1 MALTGQ
7 YAAVDAQ
14 QTGRE
19 NLTMIGRLLR
29 LGRRGA
35 ATRAAALLDRFDL
48 TEAADRRVVTYSGG
62 LRRRLDLAMS
72 LVAAP
77 RLRFLDEPT
86 TSPRDPEETPMT
98 AALPSPSAVSLSAT
112 STMIGR
118 SIRLT
123 RRNVDTMIMSV
134 VLPLL
139 MMAMFVYVFG
149 GAIHTGTAYVTYVV
163 PGTILLCA
171 RYGAASTAM
180 AVADDMN
187 GGMIDRLRSMPV
199 RASAVL
205 TGHVVA
211 SVARNAVA
219 TTVVVLAA
227 LAMGFRP
234 SASPVDWLLAAGL
247 VLLYVL
253 ALSWLAAGLGTL
265 ARSVESASA
274 LSFVML
280 FLPYLSSAFVPT
292 ETMPAVLRTIGEHQP
307 VTPVIEAVRGLL
319 TGTPIGSA
327 SWLGPVW
334 AVGLLAVSFAFA
346 TACYRRRTSR

>member
-1 MALTGQ
+1 MSAT
-7 YAAVDAQ
+7 
-14 QTGRE
+14 
-19 NLTMIGRLLR
+19 LTM
-29 LGRRGA
+29 
-35 ATRAAALLDRFDL
+35 
-48 TEAADRRVVTYSGG
+48 V
-62 LRRRLDLAMS
+62 
-72 LVAAP
+72 
-77 RLRFLDEPT
+77 
-86 TSPRDPEETPMT
+86 
-98 AALPSPSAVSLSAT
+98 
-112 STMIGR
+112 GR
-118 SIRLT
+118 SVRLT

-139 MMAMFVYVFG
+139 MMALYVYVFG
-149 GAIHTGTAYVTYVV
+149 GAIDTGTAYVTYVV

-171 RYGAASTAM
+171 GYGAASTAM

-187 GGMIDRLRSMPV
+187 SGMIDRLRSMPV

-205 TGHVVA
+205 TGHVAA

-219 TTVVVLAA
+219 TTVVVGAA
-227 LAMGFRP
+227 VAMGFRP
-234 SASPVDWLLAAGL
+234 TASPLDWLLAAAL

-292 ETMPAVLRTIGEHQP
+292 ETMPAVLRAIGDHQP
-307 VTPVIEAVRGLL
+307 VTPIIETVRGLL

-327 SWLGPVW
+327 GWVGPVW
-334 AVGLLAVSFAFA
+334 AVGLLVVSFAFSVW
-346 TACYRRRTSR
+346 CYRRRTRH